1 MVVTRF
7 PTANATYSGAGFTN
21 PNNLHGNDG
30 VYGTSAPAKNGGLG
44 NAYSGFGF
52 DAQIPSG
59 STIDAVKVIY
69 EFKVSGTGSVAIQRV
84 KARIGGVEEEN
95 HDNTN
100 EPTSDTAVTVDI
112 TADRAWVRD
121 NLLDANFEVIAEP
134 RRGNTNTSY
143 TASWDYVSVEV
154 TYTEQSSQTYPQ
166 AISVIA
172 VGVASLSKKSTF
184 KKSVAVTALGVVS
197 LASKLVYKLSVAA
210 TAVGVAGV
218 SSKLVM
224 KVGVAATALGSVSLT
239 TAMVL
244 KQAISSTAVGVVSV
258 ATQFIQGSGGG
269 RVMKFARGFIAGVG
283 RMMGR

>member
-7 PTANATYSGAGFTN
+7 PSANAAYSGAGFTN
-21 PNNLHGNDG
+21 PNNLHANDG
-30 VYGTSAPAKNGGLG
+30 VYGTAAPAKNGGLG

-100 EPTSDTAVTVDI
+100 EPTSDTGVTVDI
-112 TADRAWVRD
+112 TADRVWSRD
-121 NLLDANFEVIAEP
+121 NLLDASFELIGEA
-134 RRGNTNTSY
+134 RRGNNNTSY
-143 TASWDYVSVEV
+143 TSSWDYVSVEV
-154 TYTEQSSQTYPQ
+154 TYTEAASQTFQQ
-166 AISVIA
+166 AISA
-172 VGVASLSKKSTF
+172 VSGVVVSVGRKASYKRTISAVASGVGGLST
-184 KKSVAVTALGVVS
+184 
-197 LASKLVYKLSVAA
+197 KLVYKIAIAA
-210 TAVGVAGV
+210 SALGQAAI

-224 KVGVAATALGSVSLT
+224 KVAFAASVVAGASVAAKMVLRQSISSVASGVAG
-239 TAMVL
+239 
-244 KQAISSTAVGVVSV
+244 V
-258 ATQFIQGSGGG
+258 ATQFIQGSGG
-269 RVMKFARGFIAGVG
+269 RVMKFARGLMASMG